1 MTTQLSNQ
9 NKKTIASG
17 LNRLL
22 ATEFAVYTK
31 TLNFHWNVV
40 GKWFG
45 PLHKL
50 FNDQYE
56 SLQEICDLIAER
68 IRALDH
74 NALATMTE
82 YIQMMAIEENPNIY
96 PDDISMLKQLAHDHE
111 VVIGLLRTI
120 TELAEANH
128 DAGTA
133 NMTAE
138 LLETHEK
145 MVWMIKSHLL

>member
-1 MTTQLSNQ
+1 MTAQFSNQ
-9 NKKTIASG
+9 NKKTIASA

-22 ATEFAVYTK
+22 ATEFGLYTK

-56 SLQEICDLIAER
+56 TLQDIIDLVAER
-68 IRALDH
+68 IRALDC
-74 NALATMTE
+74 NALGTMTE
-82 YIQMMAIEENPNIY
+82 YMQMMAIEEKPNMY
-96 PDDISMLKQLAHDHE
+96 PDDISMLKQLVQDHD

-120 TELAEANH
+120 TELAHENH
-128 DAGTA
+128 DAGTE
-133 NMTAE
+133 NMTAG

-145 MVWMIKSHLL
+145 MNWMLKSHLL